1 MTAKSEMVCYRLLSL
16 DGKGRLIVMGHACL
30 WQNAPAQILVRLS
43 ILSYTIAP
51 LRANQK
57 YVYSDLKLHV
67 YKITRYSNKLD
78 LYPIV
83 YQRLTNAFLKGAL
96 LPCKRASFTPQK
108 STFYPAK
115 GHLLP
120 CQSHLL
126 FSIYEYLLQPFL
138 CPFPF
143 HNKRVSLPLHY
154 YNNTIKT
161 TTSQFSC
168 HSCHSSPHHNALIT
182 SLLCEM
188 LKVTAT
194 KNKNYVR
201 VLE

>member
-1 MTAKSEMVCYRLLSL
+1 MTAKSKMVYGRLLLL

-96 LPCKRASFTPQK
+96 LPCKRAPFTLQK
-108 STFYPAK
+108 STFYHAK
-115 GHLLP
+115 EHLLP
-120 CQSHLL
+120 CQS
-126 FSIYEYLLQPFL
+126 
-138 CPFPF
+138 
-143 HNKRVSLPLHY
+143 
-154 YNNTIKT
+154 
-161 TTSQFSC
+161 
-168 HSCHSSPHHNALIT
+168 SPAIFNL
-182 SLLCEM
+182 
-188 LKVTAT
+188 
-194 KNKNYVR
+194 
-201 VLE
+201 